1 MIKKTSIL
9 LTVLILC
16 STVLANR
23 ELERAEVLQIFETLT
38 SQPKKTWIPSGTIEA
53 MHEEYRTPRI
63 TDTNE
68 IDRRIAEEVQAY
80 LADPNKLELTD
91 ELQTMRLEAIPFNVR
106 YSLSNEYT
114 MSSNV
119 IVKFDGNRFH
129 WEINIDSRTD
139 TIKPTADL
147 AGNFLTREFDLNCNQ
162 KRVFA
167 WNGRKYTTY
176 FRPVNHAII
185 TDAPGRV
192 NGPLTAGIIPWGYG
206 RYSYANLS
214 RVNSTAVEI
223 ESDGQTEIQIAVTDG
238 DRQETFILDPV
249 DMYVLKHYSA
259 YLGSTLLVVHIY
271 DNYQSI
277 AGNWCPGNILIE
289 KYDTTETLHKLMTR
303 DIWNFTSVSG
313 DTPEPAGFDVTYETD
328 AFIED
333 FSLGGGPLQ
342 YRYPNPELPPL
353 SRIDTDELMMQR
365 FMIASAG
372 SEYAQN
378 CATASL
384 KYVCDRLGLPQ
395 SLKNLGC
402 LVNGRRKSTT
412 LLQMQQFA
420 QSLGLNTFPLKTDIE
435 TLKGLSDYQV
445 IVYLP
450 QRNHFVVLADVDAE
464 FIRIIDLDNNRFY
477 YRQSP
482 GCFESAWDGTALIVA
497 NEPIEL
503 KGQFTKI
510 DNEGLGKIVG
520 AAGCNEQCNT
530 SCSNSNEIPCPP
542 PFGILCGGK
551 HYVYYLRTCCGTA
564 TSGNCSENSMVY
576 KRSESCISDPNSFD
590 VSCIGNGDWTSYTM
604 QACG

>member
-9 LTVLILC
+9 LTVLVFC
-16 STVLANR
+16 STALANR
-23 ELERAEVLQIFETLT
+23 ELERAEILQIFEILT
-38 SQPKKTWIPSGTIEA
+38 SQPKKTWISSGTIEA
-53 MHEEYRTPRI
+53 MHEEYRAPRT

-91 ELQTMRLEAIPFNVR
+91 ELQTMKLEAIPFNVR
-106 YSLSNEYT
+106 YRLSNEYT
-114 MSSNV
+114 MNSNV

-129 WEINIDSRTD
+129 WDINVDSRTD
-139 TIKPTADL
+139 TVKPTTDL
-147 AGNFLTREFDLNCNQ
+147 AGNFLTQEFDLNCNQ

-167 WNGRKYTTY
+167 WNGQKYTTY

-185 TDAPGRV
+185 NDTPSRV

-214 RVNSTAVEI
+214 SVISVAVEI
-223 ESDGQTEIQIAVTDG
+223 ESGGQTEIHIIVTEG
-238 DRQETFILDPV
+238 DRQETFILDPARN
-249 DMYVLKHYSA
+249 YALKSYSVIA
-259 YLGSTLLVVHIY
+259 GSTSCALRIY

-365 FMIASAG
+365 FMIASAD
-372 SEYAQN
+372 SKYAQN

-384 KYVCDRLGLPQ
+384 KYVCDRLGSSQ
-395 SLKNLGC
+395 SLRNLSH
-402 LVNGRRKSTT
+402 LVNSRQKSTT

-420 QSLGLNTFPLKTDIE
+420 QSLGLNTFAINTDIK
-435 TLKGLSDYQV
+435 TLKNLSDYQV

-450 QRNHFVVLADVDAE
+450 QQNHFVVLADIDAE

-477 YRQSP
+477 YRQSLD
-482 GCFESAWDGTALIVA
+482 CFKSAWDGTALIVA
-497 NEPIEL
+497 NEPVEL
-503 KGQFTKI
+503 KGWFAKI
-510 DNEGLGKIVG
+510 DKNVLQRIVG
-520 AAGCNEQCNT
+520 TGEQCNT
-530 SCSNSNEIPCPP
+530 PCSNSAEFPCPP
-542 PFGILCGGK
+542 PFSSLCGGR
-551 HYVYYLRTCCGTA
+551 HYIYYSRICCGCA
-564 TSGNCSENSMVY
+564 PSGSCSETSMVY
-576 KRSESCISDPNSFD
+576 KRSEPCIDDPNSPD

>member
-16 STVLANR
+16 STALANR
-23 ELERAEVLQIFETLT
+23 ELERAEILQIFETLT
-38 SQPKKTWIPSGTIEA
+38 SQPKKTWITSGTIEA

-91 ELQTMRLEAIPFNVR
+91 ELQAMRLEAIPFNVR
-106 YSLSNEYT
+106 YRLSNEYT

-119 IVKFDGNRFH
+119 IVKFDGNRFY
-129 WEINIDSRTD
+129 WETNIGSRTD
-139 TIKPTADL
+139 TVKPPADL
-147 AGNFLTREFDLNCNQ
+147 AGNFLTQEFDLNCNQ

-185 TDAPGRV
+185 TDTPGRV

-214 RVNSTAVEI
+214 TADLTAVEI
-223 ESDGQTEIQIAVTDG
+223 ESGGQTEIQIIVTDG
-238 DRQETFILDPV
+238 DRQETFTLYPAKN
-249 DMYVLKHYSA
+249 YALKHYSA

-313 DTPEPAGFDVTYETD
+313 DTPEPASFDVTYEND

-333 FSLGGGPLQ
+333 FSLGGEPLQ
-342 YRYPNPELPPL
+342 YRYPKPELPPL
-353 SRIDTDELMMQR
+353 SRVDTDKLMMQR
-365 FMIASAG
+365 FMIASAD
-372 SEYAQN
+372 SKYTQN
-378 CATASL
+378 CAIASL

-395 SLKNLGC
+395 SLRNLSH
-402 LVNGRRKSTT
+402 LVNSRQKSTT

-420 QSLGLNTFPLKTDIE
+420 QNLGLNTFAINTDIK
-435 TLKGLSDYQV
+435 TLRNLSDYQV

-450 QRNHFVVLADVDAE
+450 QQNHFVVLADVDAE
-464 FIRIIDLDNNRFY
+464 FIRLIDLDKNRFY
-477 YRQSP
+477 YRQSL
-482 GCFESAWDGTALIVA
+482 GCFESAWEGTALIVA

-503 KGQFTKI
+503 KGQFAKI
-510 DNEGLGKIVG
+510 DKSVLQRIVG
-520 AAGCNEQCNT
+520 TGEQCNT
-530 SCSNSNEIPCPP
+530 PCSNPWDLPCLKI
-542 PFGILCGGK
+542 GSVCGGR
-551 HYVYYLRTCCGTA
+551 HYVYYSRTCCGCA
-564 TSGNCSENSMVY
+564 PSGSCSETSMVY
-576 KRSESCISDPNSFD
+576 KRSEPCIDDPDIFD